1 MIQKKIS
8 FELKNDFCEL
18 DLLCRNL
25 EQFGKS
31 HGLSKKYKLDLN
43 LVLEELLTNIISH
56 GYTDE
61 GEHFIQITISQEN
74 GVLVVCVVDDGIPFN
89 PVTAK
94 EPDITSPLDE
104 REIGGLGIHLIK
116 QLVDDIAYERV
127 GNRNILILKKMIS

>member
-1 MIQKKIS
+1 MIQAKIS

-31 HGLSKKYKLDLN
+31 HGLSKKCMLDLN
-43 LVLEELLTNIISH
+43 LALEELLVNIISH

-61 GEHFIQITISQEN
+61 DEHFIQITISCEN
-74 GVLVVCVVDDGIPFN
+74 GVLVLCVKDDGIPFN
-89 PVTAK
+89 PVTAAA
-94 EPDITSPLDE
+94 PDIKSPLEE

-116 QLVDDIAYERV
+116 QFMDDIVYERV
-127 GNRNILILKKMIS
+127 GNRNILTLKKRIA

>member
-1 MIQKKIS
+1 MIQEKIS

-31 HGLSKKYKLDLN
+31 LGLSKKCKLDLN

-56 GYTDE
+56 AYADE
-61 GEHFIQITISQEN
+61 GAHFIQITISCEN
-74 GVLVVCVVDDGIPFN
+74 GVLVVCVKDDGIPFN
-89 PVTAK
+89 PVTAE
-94 EPDITSPLDE
+94 EPDIKSALEE

-116 QLVDDIAYERV
+116 QFMDDIVYERV
-127 GNRNILILKKMIS
+127 ENRNILTLKKKIS